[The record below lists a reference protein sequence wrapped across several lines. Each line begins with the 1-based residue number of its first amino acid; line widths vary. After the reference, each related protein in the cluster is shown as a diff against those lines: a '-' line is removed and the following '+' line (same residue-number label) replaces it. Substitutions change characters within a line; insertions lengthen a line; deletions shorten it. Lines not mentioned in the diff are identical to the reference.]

1 MTNMEEKSAVIDKIW
16 YNKVINTYK
25 ECTRDKP
32 VDYTATRVNNL
43 PNGAKAWMIGQK
55 LLVRKPISMG
65 FFFVALIGW

>member
-32 VDYTATRVNNL
+32 VDYTAT
-43 PNGAKAWMIGQK
+43 
-55 LLVRKPISMG
+55 
-65 FFFVALIGW
+65 F